1 MSKLKEYL
9 SDHARVAMDDD
20 GVIQA
25 IKPDSHCNFK
35 TLSETVQAYVEDQIE
50 YFINK
55 NHISKRAWN
64 KRGIIVKEASDIE
77 LLVYKLVYKTKF
89 RNCSEEIKI
98 GFEIATR
105 I

>member
-9 SDHARVAMDDD
+9 SDHTWAAIDDN
-20 GVIQA
+20 GVVQA
-25 IKPDSHCNFK
+25 IKPDSHYNFK
-35 TLSETVQAYVEDQIE
+35 TLSETVQAYVEDQIG
-50 YFINK
+50 YFIYK

-64 KRGIIVKEASDIE
+64 KRGIIVKETSDIE
-77 LLVYKLVYKTKF
+77 MLVYKLVYKTRF